1 MSDPASCLSVE
12 HKGKWE
18 SRKGAERAKGPRPVE
33 AERADAG
40 QKSEDPC
47 GAGRAAAG
55 QNACAAAGQ
64 RACTA
69 ARPAGVWR
77 PRSPTSMG
85 RPMGPASMGRPMGGA
100 SMGQPNKQAP
110 CGSGPRPPRRAHG
123 WPAAGPVRKRPEAA
137 PQSARVACRWARAEA
152 ARGRPTERMSGL
164 PPGRW
169 QNRLRPPPA
178 RTWDGAWA
186 PSCAATCLPY
196 CPARLPAPHPL
207 YSGTSGASSASSAS
221 RSAACSRW
229 KRAWRTRRSACKSGS
244 CTYAD
249 R

>member
-1 MSDPASCLSVE
+1 ME
-12 HKGKWE
+12 HKGEGE

-69 ARPAGVWR
+69 AGPAGVWR

-100 SMGQPNKQAP
+100 SMGRPNKQAP
-110 CGSGPRPPRRAHG
+110 CGNGPRPPHRAHG

-137 PQSARVACRWARAEA
+137 PQSARAACRWAGGKTGSAPLRPAPGTELGRPRAPRRA
-152 ARGRPTERMSGL
+152 YPTAPPACLRRTHFIPAHRAHRARRARRAAPRAAGGSARGAHGGAPASPGLVHMPT
-164 PPGRW
+164 GR
-169 QNRLRPPPA
+169 R
-178 RTWDGAWA
+178 
-186 PSCAATCLPY
+186 
-196 CPARLPAPHPL
+196 
-207 YSGTSGASSASSAS
+207 AS
-221 RSAACSRW
+221 
-229 KRAWRTRRSACKSGS
+229 
-244 CTYAD
+244 
-249 R
+249 

>member
-1 MSDPASCLSVE
+1 MGESKRGRASQ
-12 HKGKWE
+12 
-18 SRKGAERAKGPRPVE
+18 GAETGGGRASRRRAKERGPLWCWPRCGRP
-33 AERADAG
+33 ERLR
-40 QKSEDPC
+40 C
-47 GAGRAAAG
+47 GRAA
-55 QNACAAAGQ
+55 
-64 RACTA
+64 RLH
-69 ARPAGVWR
+69 
-77 PRSPTSMG
+77 
-85 RPMGPASMGRPMGGA
+85 
-100 SMGQPNKQAP
+100 
-110 CGSGPRPPRRAHG
+110 CGTPRRGVAAEKPHQHG
-123 WPAAGPVRKRPEAA
+123 AADGPCQHGAADGGRQHGAAKQAGPVRKRPEAA

-221 RSAACSRW
+221 RSVACSRW